1 MKDGK
6 IIQDQAVK
14 GYSMLILDLF
24 KMAIRSLISHKLRTF
39 LTALGIII
47 GVASVISMI
56 SIGEGARQ
64 QTLSTISKFGTN
76 IITIKPGNKKSR
88 HVSTGKVDTL
98 MLKDATFIEQN
109 VPLIT
114 GVAAQVYRS
123 AQLKFRNKNTNTTV
137 RGTGKNYRRLANFEM
152 QKGRYFNQQ
161 EINVAKRVCVLGA
174 TVVKNLFAGA
184 NALGETIK
192 VDGKN
197 FMVIGMTEPK
207 GALSWFD
214 PDDQIFIPVSTAQ
227 KRVFG
232 MNHIQSIDVQ
242 ASKIEDL
249 EVIKEDITQLLR
261 IRHNIANGKEN
272 DFYVQNSSQWLNS
285 WGDAAKTFTYLLG
298 GIAAI
303 SLMVGG
309 IGIMNIML
317 VSVTERTREIGIRK
331 AIGAKKKEILEQ
343 FLIESVLISF
353 LGGGAGIL
361 LGIGISE
368 IVSNI
373 GEWETIVS
381 TQSILLAFGFS
392 VGIGIFFGFYPAN
405 KAANMNPI
413 EALRYE

>member
-1 MKDGK
+1 
-6 IIQDQAVK
+6 
-14 GYSMLILDLF
+14 MLILDLF

-137 RGTGKNYRRLANFEM
+137 RGTGENYRRLANFEI

-174 TVVKNLFAGA
+174 TVVKNLFAEA
-184 NALGETIK
+184 NPLGETIK

-353 LGGGAGIL
+353 LGGGAGVL

>member
-1 MKDGK
+1 
-6 IIQDQAVK
+6 
-14 GYSMLILDLF
+14 MLILDLF

-123 AQLKFRNKNTNTTV
+123 AQLKFGNKNTNTTV

-161 EINVAKRVCVLGA
+161 EINVAKRVCILGA
-174 TVVKNLFAGA
+174 TVVKNLFAEA
-184 NALGETIK
+184 NPLGETIK

-353 LGGGAGIL
+353 LGGGAGVL
-361 LGIGISE
+361 LGMGISE

>member
-1 MKDGK
+1 
-6 IIQDQAVK
+6 
-14 GYSMLILDLF
+14 MLIFDLF
-24 KMAIRSLISHKLRTF
+24 KMAIRSLVSHKLRTF

-47 GVASVISMI
+47 GVASVISMV

-76 IITIKPGNKKSR
+76 IITIKPGQQKSR
-88 HVSTGKVDTL
+88 HVTTGKVDTL
-98 MLKDATFIEQN
+98 MLSDAYFIEKH

-123 AQLKFRNKNTNTTV
+123 AQLKFGNKNSNSTV
-137 RGTGKNYRRLANFEM
+137 RGTGKNYVRLANFEM
-152 QKGRYFNQQ
+152 KRGRYFNQQ
-161 EINVAKRVCVLGA
+161 EIIASKRVCVLGA
-174 TVVKNLFAGA
+174 TVVKNIFEEA
-184 NALGETIK
+184 NPLGKTIK

-197 FMVIGMTEPK
+197 FMVIGTTEPK

-214 PDDQIFIPVSTAQ
+214 PDDQIFIPVTTAQ

-232 MNHIQSIDVQ
+232 MDHIQSIDVQ
-242 ASKIEDL
+242 AEKIEDL
-249 EVIKEDITQLLR
+249 ELIKEDISQLLR
-261 IRHNIANGKEN
+261 LRHNIADDKEN

-285 WGDAAKTFTYLLG
+285 WGDASKTFTYLLG

-331 AIGAKKKEILEQ
+331 AIGAKKREILEQ
-343 FLIESVLISF
+343 FLIESVVISF
-353 LGGGAGIL
+353 LGGSVGVF
-361 LGIGISE
+361 LGVGISE
-368 IVSNI
+368 MVSNI
-373 GEWETIVS
+373 GGWDTIVS

-392 VGIGIFFGFYPAN
+392 VAIGVFFGFYPAN

>member
-1 MKDGK
+1 
-6 IIQDQAVK
+6 
-14 GYSMLILDLF
+14 MLILDLF

-114 GVAAQVYRS
+114 GVVAQVYRS
-123 AQLKFRNKNTNTTV
+123 AQLKFGNKNTNTTV
-137 RGTGKNYRRLANFEM
+137 RGTGKNYRRIANFEM

-161 EINVAKRVCVLGA
+161 EINVAKRVCILGA
-174 TVVKNLFAGA
+174 TVVKNLFAEA
-184 NALGETIK
+184 NPLGETIK

-197 FMVIGMTEPK
+197 FMVIGITEPK

-214 PDDQIFIPVSTAQ
+214 PDDQIFIPVTTAQ

-249 EVIKEDITQLLR
+249 EVIKEDITQVLR
-261 IRHNIANGKEN
+261 IRHNIAEGKEN

-298 GIAAI
+298 GIATI

-353 LGGGAGIL
+353 LGGGVGVL
-361 LGIGISE
+361 LGMGISE

-381 TQSILLAFGFS
+381 TKTILLAFGFS

>member
-1 MKDGK
+1 
-6 IIQDQAVK
+6 
-14 GYSMLILDLF
+14 MLILDLLR
-24 KMAIRSLISHKLRTF
+24 MALRSLISHKLRTF

-76 IITIKPGNKKSR
+76 IITIKPGQKKTR

-98 MLKDATFIEQN
+98 VLDDAQFIEKH
-109 VPLIT
+109 VSLIT

-123 AQLKFRNKNTNTTV
+123 AQLKFGNKNTNTTV
-137 RGTGKNYRRLANFEM
+137 RGTGKSYVHLANFEM
-152 QKGRYFNQQ
+152 QTGRYFNQQ
-161 EINVAKRVCVLGA
+161 EINAAKRVCVLGA
-174 TVVKNLFAGA
+174 TVVKNLFEES
-184 NALGETIK
+184 NPLGQTIK

-197 FMVIGMTEPK
+197 FIVIGITEPK

-214 PDDQIFIPVSTAQ
+214 PDDQIFIPVTTAQ

-242 ASKIEDL
+242 AANIEDL
-249 EVIKEDITQLLR
+249 ELIKEDIAQILR
-261 IRHNIANGKEN
+261 LRHNTPEGKED

-331 AIGAKKKEILEQ
+331 AIGAKKREILEQ
-343 FLIESVLISF
+343 FLIESVVISF
-353 LGGGAGIL
+353 LGGGIGVLMGIA
-361 LGIGISE
+361 ISKM
-368 IVSNI
+368 VSNI
-373 GEWETIVS
+373 GGWETIVS

>member
-1 MKDGK
+1 
-6 IIQDQAVK
+6 
-14 GYSMLILDLF
+14 MLILDLF

-123 AQLKFRNKNTNTTV
+123 AQLKFGNKNTNTTV

-174 TVVKNLFAGA
+174 TVVKNLFEEV
-184 NALGETIK
+184 NPLGKTIK

-197 FMVIGMTEPK
+197 FMVIGITEPK
-207 GALSWFD
+207 GALSWFN
-214 PDDQIFIPVSTAQ
+214 PDDQIFIPVTTAQ

-249 EVIKEDITQLLR
+249 EVIKEDITQVLR

-353 LGGGAGIL
+353 LGGGAGVL
-361 LGIGISE
+361 LGMGISE

>member
-1 MKDGK
+1 
-6 IIQDQAVK
+6 
-14 GYSMLILDLF
+14 MLILDLF

-123 AQLKFRNKNTNTTV
+123 AQLKFGNKNTNTTV

-161 EINVAKRVCVLGA
+161 EINVAKRVCILGA
-174 TVVKNLFAGA
+174 TVVKNLFEEV
-184 NALGETIK
+184 NPLGKTIK

-214 PDDQIFIPVSTAQ
+214 PDDQIFIPVTTAQ

-249 EVIKEDITQLLR
+249 EVIKEDITQVLR

-353 LGGGAGIL
+353 LGGGAGVL
-361 LGIGISE
+361 LGMGISE

>member
-1 MKDGK
+1 
-6 IIQDQAVK
+6 
-14 GYSMLILDLF
+14 MLIWDLF
-24 KMAIRSLISHKLRTF
+24 KMAIRSLVTHKLRSF

-56 SIGEGARQ
+56 SIGEGARR
-64 QTLSTISKFGTN
+64 QTLNTISKFGTN
-76 IITIKPGNKKSR
+76 IITIKPGQKKSR
-88 HVSTGKVDTL
+88 HVTTGKVNTL
-98 MLKDATFIEQN
+98 TLEDAEFIEEHI
-109 VPLIT
+109 PLIT

-123 AQLKFRNKNTNTTV
+123 AQLKFENKNTNSTV
-137 RGTGKNYRRLANFEM
+137 RGTGASYARLANFEM
-152 QKGRYFNQQ
+152 DRGRYFNKG
-161 EINVAKRVCVLGA
+161 EIRSAKRICVLGS
-174 TVVKNLFAGA
+174 TVLKNLFEGR
-184 NALGETIK
+184 NPLGKTIK

-197 FMVIGMTEPK
+197 FLVIGTMVPK

-214 PDDQIFIPVSTAQ
+214 PDDQIFIPVTTAQ

-232 MNHIQSIDVQ
+232 MNHVQSIDVQ
-242 ASKIEDL
+242 AGQIDDL
-249 EVIKEDITQLLR
+249 EAIKEEVSQILR
-261 IRHNIANGKEN
+261 QKHNIVDSKED

-353 LGGGAGIL
+353 LGGGIGIL
-361 LGIGISE
+361 LGIGISRV
-368 IVSNI
+368 VS
-373 GEWETIVS
+373 GMGDWETVVS

-392 VGIGIFFGFYPAN
+392 VAIGIFFGFYPAN
-405 KAANMNPI
+405 KAANLNPI
-413 EALRYE
+413 DALRYE

>member
-1 MKDGK
+1 
-6 IIQDQAVK
+6 
-14 GYSMLILDLF
+14 MLILDLLR
-24 KMAIRSLISHKLRTF
+24 MALRSLISHKLRTF

-76 IITIKPGNKKSR
+76 IITIKPGQKKTR

-98 MLKDATFIEQN
+98 ILDDAHFIEKH
-109 VPLIT
+109 VSLIT

-123 AQLKFRNKNTNTTV
+123 AQLKFGNKNTNTTV
-137 RGTGKNYRRLANFEM
+137 RGTGKSYVHLANFEM

-161 EINVAKRVCVLGA
+161 EINAAKRVCVLGA
-174 TVVKNLFAGA
+174 TVVKNLFEES
-184 NALGETIK
+184 NPLGQTIK

-197 FMVIGMTEPK
+197 FIVIGVTEPK

-214 PDDQIFIPVSTAQ
+214 PDDQIFIPVTTAQ

-242 ASKIEDL
+242 AAKIEDL
-249 EVIKEDITQLLR
+249 ELIKEDIAQLLR
-261 IRHNIANGKEN
+261 LRHNTPEGKED

-331 AIGAKKKEILEQ
+331 AIGAKKREILEQ
-343 FLIESVLISF
+343 FLIESVVISF
-353 LGGGAGIL
+353 LGGGIGVLMGIA
-361 LGIGISE
+361 ISKM
-368 IVSNI
+368 VSNI
-373 GEWETIVS
+373 GGWETIVS

>member
-1 MKDGK
+1 
-6 IIQDQAVK
+6 
-14 GYSMLILDLF
+14 MLILDLF
-24 KMAIRSLISHKLRTF
+24 RMAIRSLISHKLRTF

-76 IITIKPGNKKSR
+76 IITIKPGQKKTR
-88 HVSTGKVDTL
+88 HVTTGKVDTL
-98 MLKDATFIEQN
+98 ILDDAYFIENN
-109 VPLIT
+109 VSLIT

-123 AQLKFRNKNTNTTV
+123 AQLKFGNKNTNTTV
-137 RGTGKNYRRLANFEM
+137 RGTGKNYVHLANFEM
-152 QKGRYFNQQ
+152 QKGRYFNKQ
-161 EINVAKRVCVLGA
+161 EINASKRVCVLGA
-174 TVVKNLFAGA
+174 TVVKNLFEER
-184 NALGETIK
+184 NPLGQTIK

-197 FMVIGMTEPK
+197 FIVIGITEPK

-214 PDDQIFIPVSTAQ
+214 PDDQIFIPVTTAQ

-242 ASKIEDL
+242 AAKIEDL
-249 EVIKEDITQLLR
+249 ELIKDDISQILR
-261 IRHNIANGKEN
+261 LRHNIPEDKEN

-343 FLIESVLISF
+343 FLIESVVISF
-353 LGGGAGIL
+353 LGGGVGVM
-361 LGIGISE
+361 LGIAISKM
-368 IVSNI
+368 VSNI
-373 GEWETIVS
+373 GGWETIVS

>member
-1 MKDGK
+1 
-6 IIQDQAVK
+6 
-14 GYSMLILDLF
+14 MLILDLF
-24 KMAIRSLISHKLRTF
+24 KMAVRSLISHKLRTF

-56 SIGEGARQ
+56 SIGEGARK

-109 VPLIT
+109 IPLIT

-123 AQLKFRNKNTNTTV
+123 AQLKFGNKNTNTTV

-161 EINVAKRVCVLGA
+161 EINVAKRVCILGA
-174 TVVKNLFAGA
+174 TVVKNLFEEA
-184 NALGETIK
+184 NPLGETIK

-214 PDDQIFIPVSTAQ
+214 PDDQIFIPVTTAQ

-249 EVIKEDITQLLR
+249 EVIKEDITQVLR
-261 IRHNIANGKEN
+261 IRHNIADGKEN

-353 LGGGAGIL
+353 LGGGAGVL
-361 LGIGISE
+361 LGMGISE

>member
-1 MKDGK
+1 
-6 IIQDQAVK
+6 
-14 GYSMLILDLF
+14 MLILDLF
-24 KMAIRSLISHKLRTF
+24 KMAVRSLISHKLRTF

-123 AQLKFRNKNTNTTV
+123 AQLKFGNKNTNTTV

-161 EINVAKRVCVLGA
+161 EINVAKRVCILGA
-174 TVVKNLFAGA
+174 TVVKNLFAEA
-184 NALGETIK
+184 NPLGETIK

-214 PDDQIFIPVSTAQ
+214 PDDQIFIPVTTAQ

-249 EVIKEDITQLLR
+249 EVIKEDITQVLR
-261 IRHNIANGKEN
+261 IRHNIADGKEN

-317 VSVTERTREIGIRK
+317 GSVTERTREIGIRK

-353 LGGGAGIL
+353 LGGGAGVL
-361 LGIGISE
+361 LGMGISE